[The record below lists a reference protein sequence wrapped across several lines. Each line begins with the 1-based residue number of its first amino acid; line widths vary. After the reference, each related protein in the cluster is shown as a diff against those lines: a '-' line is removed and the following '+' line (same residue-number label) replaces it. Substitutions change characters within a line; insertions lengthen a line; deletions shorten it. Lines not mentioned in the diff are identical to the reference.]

1 MENLINDLK
10 SVGIFV
16 VPVGELEGWIDVD
29 IKQKNKW
36 IIPALNKIHSGDSPG
51 GLKNFIKEVLSY
63 FE

>member
-1 MENLINDLK
+1 M
-10 SVGIFV
+10 GIFV